1 MKITMNTIGV
11 TEGKWLNISH
21 NLISGGI
28 VITAVGL
35 LATFAGRLIST
46 RSSSWIICHDPVA
59 VKQVGDIFVAFDEAV
74 KNSLTKEES

>member
-1 MKITMNTIGV
+1 MKIETNTIGV

-46 RSSSWIICHDPVA
+46 RSSSWIMCHDPVA
-59 VKQVGDIFVAFDEAV
+59 IKQVSDIWKAFDEAV
-74 KNSLTKEES
+74 LNSKN